1 MSAKVK
7 LRVKNVVYIL
17 SVDDIIYCE
26 SDSNGSLIHKF
37 DHTSEHIDANI
48 NELERK
54 LNAHFFWRTDGSHL
68 VNLNCLEEIPADDN
82 TELTLIDKSKVPID
96 IIKRK
101 KLLKALEDL
110 H

>member
-7 LRVKNVVYIL
+7 LRVKNIIYVL

-26 SDSNGSLIHKF
+26 SDDSGSLIHKF
-37 DHTSEHIDANI
+37 DHTSEHINANL

-54 LNAHFFWRTDGSHL
+54 LNEHFFWRTDGTHL
-68 VNLNCLEEIPADDN
+68 VNLNCLEEIPADDKE
-82 TELTLIDKSKVPID
+82 ELTLIDKSKVPID
-96 IIKRK
+96 KTKRK
-101 KLLKALEDL
+101 NLIEALEEL